1 MPPLVR
7 DLDDHL
13 HLDHRA
19 GRQGVHADRGAGMAA
34 ALPED
39 GHEEVRAT
47 VQDLGLLRKGIGAL
61 NESAHAHDATNLG
74 EVADLRLERGQQ
86 LQSARPRG
94 GLRLLLGQG
103 RRDFSGDHLAISR
116 PRNLAG
122 EKHEIAA
129 AHRRHVVG
137 DHWRGSGQGQ
147 AEFRQAGL
155 GRRGGRVGAR
165 QTGDREQGEDQESR
179 NEFHGGVPKG
189 VVGSRPAEQR
199 QKVSRIAL
207 GWLPPLAAVVLCG
220 LAALSTLSA
229 ASAPTG
235 AVAEPT
241 AAAVAAPAHELILCA
256 SINRSYVIGSKMVTL
271 SGLYRRVADGSFEH
285 FGPNL
290 LHLSAASLDPRD
302 HQMIYLAMLNGA
314 LFSRNGGERFRIATS
329 WDMTEPKDI
338 AVDPNAP
345 DTVYLALPDGFAVS
359 TDRGWT
365 WSRRERGLP
374 DRGKYTQAIEI
385 DRTRAGRL
393 LIGCEAGVFLTE
405 NSGTRWRRVLPTRAT
420 VYDVRQSPTNPA
432 WWIASTQRD
441 GVHVSRDSGV
451 TWSRIADLAED
462 GAWYNVDFGT
472 RQRDWVALSSWNQG
486 IVVSEDGG
494 RTWIPRNTGLPADG
508 RVMRVAIDPDTDALY
523 VSVRSEDVYRSEDF
537 GRTWTETGLRGSTV
551 SQFLFVK
558 KPQP

>member
-1 MPPLVR
+1 MPTLVR
-7 DLDDHL
+7 DLHDHF

-19 GRQGVHADRGAGMAA
+19 GWQGVHADGGAGMTAA
-34 ALPED
+34 FAED
-39 GHEEVRAT
+39 RHEQIRAT
-47 VQDLGLLRKGIGAL
+47 VQHLGLLREGIGAL
-61 NESAHAHDATNLG
+61 DETAHANDAADFA
-74 EVADLRLERGQQ
+74 EVPDLRLERREQ
-86 LQSARPRG
+86 LQPAGPRG
-94 GLRLLLGQG
+94 RLRLLLRQG
-103 RRDFSGDHLAISR
+103 RGDFSGDHLAIGR

-122 EKHEIAA
+122 EEHEIAA
-129 AHRRHVVG
+129 ADRRDVVG
-137 DHWRGSGQGQ
+137 DHGRGSGKGQ
-147 AEFRQAGL
+147 AERRQPGL
-155 GRRGGRVGAR
+155 GRRCGRVGAR
-165 QTGDREQGEDQESR
+165 QTGDREQGKEQESR
-179 NEFHGGVPKG
+179 NEFHGGVPNG
-189 VVGSRPAEQR
+189 VAGSRPAEQR
-199 QKVSRIAL
+199 QKEIPLSR
-207 GWLPPLAAVVLCG
+207 GWLRPLAVWV
-220 LAALSTLSA
+220 ALVFATLPGESSAST
-229 ASAPTG
+229 P
-235 AVAEPT
+235 
-241 AAAVAAPAHELILCA
+241 AAAVTEPAVASVAPAHDLILCA

-290 LHLSAASLDPRD
+290 LYLSGVSLDPRD
-302 HQMIYLAMLNGA
+302 HRTIYLAMLNGA
-314 LFSRNGGERFRIATS
+314 LFSRDGGERIRIGTS

-365 WSRRERGLP
+365 WTRREKGLS

-385 DRTRAGRL
+385 DRTRTGRL

-451 TWSRIADLAED
+451 TWSRIKDLAED

-472 RQRDWVALSSWNQG
+472 RHPDRVALSSWNQG

-494 RTWIPRNTGLPADG
+494 RTWAPRNAGLPAEG
-508 RVMRVAIDPDTDALY
+508 RVMRVGIDPDTDALY
-523 VSVRSEDVYRSEDF
+523 VNVRSDDVYRSEDF
-537 GRTWTETGLRGSTV
+537 GRTWSETGLKGSTV